1 MRAVFSDYLSVSYD
15 YDDRDIVKLFAKLH
29 FLITIIII
37 YFSSNILFEK
47 IWISLNINKLLQ
59 DRL

>member
-47 IWISLNINKLLQ
+47 I
-59 DRL
+59 